1 MRKNMFMLGLEEQVA
16 DTVPVSA
23 IQENATLQPKVG
35 FKEEGEE
42 SSDEKPK
49 GEIGD
54 PGEDS
59 IADHDEI
66 DTVAESQEHVLAL
79 EHLSKTVAR
88 YSRLATALEEIAET
102 AEQNLEEG
110 QVMDPTQVAM
120 LTTAIDANG
129 IGEPLSESVAT
140 ESFGFSATVA
150 TESFID
156 TLKDRATKIWTAVGK
171 FMKKTFEVT
180 GQKLKRFVDYFSN
193 IATIYG
199 KLEKE
204 GAVLDGHSGKPFQNS
219 KWEKT
224 VQEDFYAP
232 SSSKTPIAVVD
243 NSFTEFNEVLKIVH
257 RVSNDMTALTQSW
270 MSDDPKKIVD
280 RMNAVLSTAQ
290 GLTGMG
296 ATKFKHS
303 SVVVEVNLPNKVT
316 IEGNGGMDGTKV
328 SFEDG
333 THEFSAG
340 VKIAS
345 QAEIKHL
352 KDTAQRADRIVN
364 AALDALF
371 DIEPEGKIKNSQ
383 VSFDGVD
390 KDVAR
395 KLLSK
400 YSNLMRLLSSLI
412 AGCTFGSAHGLYYNH
427 FRASRWIRFSIAEA
441 KAANRGD

>member
-1 MRKNMFMLGLEEQVA
+1 MAGLGVGLEAQVE

-35 FKEEGEE
+35 FAEDKGGEPSE
-42 SSDEKPK
+42 DKPEK
-49 GEIGD
+49 EIGD
-54 PGEDS
+54 AGEHS

-79 EHLSKTVAR
+79 EHLSKTVMR

-102 AEQNLEEG
+102 AEQNLADG
-110 QVMDPTQVAM
+110 QAMDPTQVAM
-120 LTTAIDANG
+120 LTTAIDSNG
-129 IGEPLSESVAT
+129 IGDPLSESVAT
-140 ESFGFSATVA
+140 ESFGFSASVA

-156 TLKDRATKIWTAVGK
+156 TLKERATKIWAAVGK

-193 IATIYG
+193 ITSIYS

-204 GAVLDGHSGKPFQNS
+204 GSVLDGHGGKPFQNS

-232 SSSKTPIAVVD
+232 SSSKTPVAVVD
-243 NSFTEFNEVLKIVH
+243 NSFTEFNEVLKIVG
-257 RVSNDMTALTQSW
+257 RISNDMVSLTQSW
-270 MSDDPKKIVD
+270 MTDDPKKIVD
-280 RMNAVLSTAQ
+280 RMNTVIGTAQ

-333 THEFSAG
+333 VHEFSAG
-340 VKIAS
+340 IKIAT
-345 QAEIKHL
+345 QADIKHL

-364 AALDALF
+364 AAIDALF
-371 DIEPEGKIKNSQ
+371 DIESEPVLKHRDNS
-383 VSFDGVD
+383 FGGDD
-390 KDVAR
+390 KEVAR

-400 YSNLMRLLSSLI
+400 YSNLMRLLTSLV

-427 FRASRWIRFSIAEA
+427 FRASRWVRFSIAEA